1 MLFVV
6 FIWPPRIRCED
17 RGSVQLHYGHSS
29 YGRNR
34 YTPEWG
40 DGKGSAPTEPGST
53 GLIQERSFRGRSS
66 GLAVDPWFG
75 QAVSTGL
82 PSSSPCPHA
91 SGPFG
96 RVGQSAPGGRWRG

>member
-66 GLAVDPWFG
+66 GLALSDLLHSDMHPCD
-75 QAVSTGL
+75 AAARALELSKICD
-82 PSSSPCPHA
+82 SPDA
-91 SGPFG
+91 LKIA
-96 RVGQSAPGGRWRG
+96 RATA